1 MYLQEQIE
9 NIIGMV
15 AYQRFRL
22 YTKVMVDRKRID
34 ELRPLMDAISPTFCM
49 AKWHHTTIYL
59 QTGETHSC
67 YHPAPHKIDEKR
79 IGWDPSALHNTEEK
93 KAERRALLNGRRP
106 TACQYCWNIE
116 NLDKDLISDRHIRN
130 SSIFRQDRYDEI
142 KAKGAD
148 FPVAPEYIE
157 VSFGNECNFK
167 CGYCHPKASSKFYN
181 EIRDHG
187 PYDMV
192 TNHRCDIDW
201 MTIFEE
207 ESNPFVDAWWKWWP
221 SVRSSVNILRITGGE
236 PLLHKSTWTL
246 LDDLS
251 NNPMPTLELNI
262 NSNLGVK
269 PILVTRLANRIK
281 DLIERKCIKDFTLFT
296 SIDTWGPQAAYI
308 RTGLDL
314 NLWEQNLDTYMTLS
328 GQSVS
333 MMMTYNV
340 LSVPRFKL
348 LLAKMLEWRKQYA
361 PPTAEQRRTMRNV
374 RFDTPYL
381 REPLQYD
388 INILPKAEFLP
399 YLHECLAFMEANEDD
414 MDKDLFGSLEVD
426 KFRRVVR
433 YMETTNYSSDK
444 LYTGRRDF
452 YAWFTEHDK
461 RRNTNFVDTFPELV
475 DFYNECGTIQ

>member
-1 MYLQEQIE
+1 
-9 NIIGMV
+9 
-15 AYQRFRL
+15 
-22 YTKVMVDRKRID
+22 
-34 ELRPLMDAISPTFCM
+34 
-49 AKWHHTTIYL
+49 
-59 QTGETHSC
+59 
-67 YHPAPHKIDEKR
+67 
-79 IGWDPSALHNTEEK
+79 
-93 KAERRALLNGRRP
+93 
-106 TACQYCWNIE
+106 
-116 NLDKDLISDRHIRN
+116 
-130 SSIFRQDRYDEI
+130 
-142 KAKGAD
+142 
-148 FPVAPEYIE
+148 
-157 VSFGNECNFK
+157 
-167 CGYCHPKASSKFYN
+167 
-181 EIRDHG
+181 
-187 PYDMV
+187 
-192 TNHRCDIDW
+192 
-201 MTIFEE
+201 
-207 ESNPFVDAWWKWWP
+207 
-221 SVRSSVNILRITGGE
+221 
-236 PLLHKSTWTL
+236 
-246 LDDLS
+246 
-251 NNPMPTLELNI
+251 
-262 NSNLGVK
+262 LGVK

-314 NLWEQNLDTYMTLS
+314 ALWEQNLDTYMTLS

-333 MMMTYNV
+333 IMMTYNI

-348 LLAKMLEWRKQYA
+348 LLAKMLEWRKRYA
-361 PPTAEQRRTMRNV
+361 PPAAEQRRNMRNV

-388 INILPKAEFLP
+388 INLLPKAEFLP

-475 DFYNECGTIQ
+475 DFYNECGTI